1 MRLLILGGTRFAGR
15 AVVEAAQAEG
25 IDVTTLNR
33 GLSGRNAGG
42 VRVLTA
48 DRTDPA
54 ALAGALGDQ
63 TWDAVIDTWSGA
75 PKAVADGCAAL
86 AGRAGH
92 YCYVSTISV
101 YADPLPPQADE
112 HAPLVDAD
120 PDRAEPLTDLAD
132 YPAVKRG
139 AELAALRAFGDR
151 ALIARPGLILGP
163 YENIGRLPWWLRRIE
178 RGGNVLAP
186 GDPATPLQYIDV
198 RDLAGWLVNAAR
210 RGLTGAFNLTGKPGH
225 ATMGE
230 LLDAAVEVIRTDAA
244 LVWIPQERVLD
255 AGVSPWTELPIWLP
269 RDPEYD
275 NHNKVDSS
283 AARETGLAD
292 RPVRETVAA
301 TWAWL
306 QAEGDPP
313 PRPGIGLDP
322 AREQAVLNA
331 RDRLCPVRSALAP
344 APRAGPKLLRTF
356 TLPDRTLLAKLRAH
370 DRAGRPAAR
379 PPAAAAGPPV
389 RRLCLEWRKR
399 LPGCGRT
406 GATVNDVEDYRLV
419 VD

>member
-1 MRLLILGGTRFAGR
+1 MRLLVLGGTRFVGR
-15 AVVEAAQAEG
+15 AVIEAAQAEG
-25 IDVTTLNR
+25 IDITTLNR
-33 GLSGRNAGG
+33 GQSGKDAAG

-54 ALAGALGDQ
+54 ALAAALGDQ

-75 PKAVADGCAAL
+75 PKAVADSCAAL
-86 AGRAGH
+86 ADRAGH
-92 YCYVSTISV
+92 YGYVSTISV
-101 YADPLPPQADE
+101 YADPLPPRADE
-112 HAPLVDAD
+112 HAALVDGD
-120 PDRAEPLTDLAD
+120 PDRAEPLTDLVD

-178 RGGNVLAP
+178 RGGRVLAP

-210 RGLTGAFNLTGKPGH
+210 GGLTGAVNLTGEPGH

-230 LLDAAVEVIRTDAA
+230 LLQAAVDVIRADAT
-244 LVWIPQERVLD
+244 LVWVPQQRVLD

-275 NHNKVDSS
+275 NHNQVDAS
-283 AARETGLAD
+283 AARATGLTD
-292 RPVRETVAA
+292 RPVRDTVAA

-313 PRPGIGLDP
+313 PRTDIGLD
-322 AREQAVLNA
+322 AERERAVL
-331 RDRLCPVRSALAP
+331 DS
-344 APRAGPKLLRTF
+344 
-356 TLPDRTLLAKLRAH
+356 LP
-370 DRAGRPAAR
+370 
-379 PPAAAAGPPV
+379 
-389 RRLCLEWRKR
+389 
-399 LPGCGRT
+399 
-406 GATVNDVEDYRLV
+406 
-419 VD
+419 